1 MSREGSCQCGSVRI
15 TAHADPLTTR
25 ACWCKDCQ
33 KLTGGGPTHN
43 AFFKTEEVEIVGD
56 IRWHD
61 VEADS
66 GNMLS
71 RGFCPNCGSPLAVQS
86 HARRHLIGVRI
97 GAFDD
102 NDDLGPKS
110 MIWTDSAPAWAHLD
124 PDLPRTDR
132 QPPPLG

>member
-1 MSREGSCQCGSVRI
+1 LSRHGSCQCGAVQI
-15 TAHADPLTTR
+15 TVTADPITTR

-43 AFFKTEEVEIVGD
+43 AFFKTEQVEISGQV
-56 IRWHD
+56 RWHD

-71 RGFCPNCGSPLAVQS
+71 RGFCPTCGSQLLVQS
-86 HARRHLIGVRI
+86 HARRHLTGVRI

-102 NDDLGPKS
+102 NSDLGPKS
-110 MIWTDSAPAWAHLD
+110 MIWADSAPVWAHLD
-124 PDLPRTDR
+124 PDLPKTER